1 MYLEKIRGPKDV
13 KALSEESLPALCE
26 EIRRAVVDSSASV
39 GGHVGSNLAVVELTV
54 ALHRVFDSP
63 KDKIVFDVSHQCYA
77 HKMLTGRAE
86 AFLDPVAY
94 EDVSGFTN
102 PRESEHDHFAVGHTS
117 TAASLAC
124 GLAKARDLM
133 GGDYDVVAV
142 IGDGS
147 LSGGLEFEG
156 LDWAAEQGGGM
167 IFVVNDNEWSIAPD
181 AGGIYR
187 SLAELRATRGACPNN
202 YFRSLGLDYRY
213 LEDGHDVS
221 ALENALSDLRG
232 CARPTVLHVHTV
244 KGRGYDPA
252 EKDPEGWHHVGPF
265 NASTGEKRRCAA
277 PHALDEEERDYAQL
291 TGGFLLR
298 RMAADRRVVAVS
310 AATPYIMG
318 FGPER
323 REAAG
328 DQFVDVGIAEGHA
341 LTYASALAK
350 AGARPVVGLYGTFL
364 QRAFDQLMHDM
375 ALNDVPLTLLV
386 FGCSVFGTS
395 DATHLGF
402 FDIPMLGCVPGLT
415 YLAPT
420 CAEEYLSM
428 LDWSLSRDPEGE
440 KGASPVAIRVPA
452 AALVNRPSFHP
463 LADYSTPTLDVVR
476 RPSGARAAILALG
489 DFFCLG
495 EEAAREASRLGIEV
509 VLVNPR
515 RANAVPADE
524 LSELADEGVELFVTL
539 EDGCAD
545 GGFGSRV
552 AAALASRR
560 GVSVRPLGLPKAFLD
575 RYDADEVLREQGLTP
590 EAIASLIYRSLT
602 E

>member
-1 MYLEKIRGPKDV
+1 MTVAVG
-13 KALSEESLPALCE
+13 LSGG
-26 EIRRAVVDSSASV
+26 VDSSVAAWLLKEQGHEV
-39 GGHVGSNLAVVELTV
+39 IGITMKLWRGAFKGGARDACFGPGEEEDIARAERLAAKLQIPY
-54 ALHRVFDSP
+54 RVFDLS
-63 KDKIVFDVSHQCYA
+63 
-77 HKMLTGRAE
+77 E
-86 AFLDPVAY
+86 AY
-94 EDVSGFTN
+94 EKSIVRYFRETYLKGETPN
-102 PRESEHDHFAVGHTS
+102 PCVRCN
-117 TAASLAC
+117 AAFKF
-124 GLAKARDLM
+124 GLLPRL
-133 GGDYDVVAV
+133 
-142 IGDGS
+142 
-147 LSGGLEFEG
+147 
-156 LDWAAEQGGGM
+156 AAESGLS
-167 IFVVNDNEWSIAPD
+167 FD
-181 AGGIYR
+181 R
-187 SLAELRATRGACPNN
+187 FAT
-202 YFRSLGLDYRY
+202 
-213 LEDGHDVS
+213 GH
-221 ALENALSDLRG
+221 
-232 CARPTVLHVHTV
+232 
-244 KGRGYDPA
+244 
-252 EKDPEGWHHVGPF
+252 
-265 NASTGEKRRCAA
+265 
-277 PHALDEEERDYAQL
+277 YAQVTQGAERFEL
-291 TGGFLLR
+291 
-298 RMAADRRVVAVS
+298 RMAADRHVVAVS

-463 LADYSTPTLDVVR
+463 LADYSTPALDVVR